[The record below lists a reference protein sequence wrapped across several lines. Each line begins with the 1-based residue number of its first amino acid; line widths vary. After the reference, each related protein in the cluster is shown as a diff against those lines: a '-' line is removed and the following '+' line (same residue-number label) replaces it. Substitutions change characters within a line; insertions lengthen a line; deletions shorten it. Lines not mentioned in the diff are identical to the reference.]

1 MGLYSTKLSGCARQA
16 HRGWQFE
23 SQVKDD
29 AATRTTEII
38 MCCDKDHRPAVELW

>member
-1 MGLYSTKLSGCARQA
+1 MYGTKLSGCARQA

-38 MCCDKDHRPAVELW
+38 CAVAKMTGLQ